1 MYRLVLLFSCF
12 VSLLVVSCVPLC
24 DETGSLVVKIV
35 LTKAIPSS
43 EPTSGTVTL
52 KKGAR
57 ILSQTFNFPSE
68 NSVVF
73 QSIERGNWTVSVELK
88 DDQSYT
94 IYAGEAQVE
103 VLAGKRSTVSVPVT
117 LNSAD
122 LILEVSVTSSEASTV
137 ELRLEHPQEVIVE
150 RRNLEDRKTT
160 FQIHDLAS
168 AVWQLNLTLYDQYNN
183 EMLVWPRTGSVGLE
197 LQPGRINTY
206 SIRIDQ
212 FGDAEILI
220 EVETAQTVSSATL
233 TNLDEGILITWNPVE
248 NAAFYEIYRAEESYW
263 VKIHECTSTSYLDRD
278 VVENVEYSYVFNV
291 VSKSGRHSGFST
303 PFTVVRDTQ
312 RIFVALSN
320 GTVVRFKVDQSQFR
334 SVASNVVSG
343 ANDAKML
350 RAVGNDL
357 YLLTSG
363 SLLHLNAN
371 DLRVLSSQNVLL
383 FTGANSAFN
392 DEYFFQVSSNKLRRY
407 TLSSSGAYETA
418 PIGGT
423 AVDADR
429 YVVVLNGQAVSL
441 IDPVTLRVLSTKTIS
456 GVQRIF
462 TRGEFVFVYVQDG
475 SHRLEVYSVSN
486 NNLELAKTYSVEGD
500 VRRLDATEQFFCLG
514 VYGKG
519 IYLGRLT
526 DASLTKMSS
535 NFPVSIEIVGNL
547 LYTLFTD
554 KLELYTVN
562 VASLSVSLT
571 AISNFTQQALAMFA
585 D

>member
-1 MYRLVLLFSCF
+1 
-12 VSLLVVSCVPLC
+12 
-24 DETGSLVVKIV
+24 
-35 LTKAIPSS
+35 
-43 EPTSGTVTL
+43 
-52 KKGAR
+52 
-57 ILSQTFNFPSE
+57 
-68 NSVVF
+68 
-73 QSIERGNWTVSVELK
+73 
-88 DDQSYT
+88 
-94 IYAGEAQVE
+94 
-103 VLAGKRSTVSVPVT
+103 
-117 LNSAD
+117 
-122 LILEVSVTSSEASTV
+122 
-137 ELRLEHPQEVIVE
+137 
-150 RRNLEDRKTT
+150 
-160 FQIHDLAS
+160 
-168 AVWQLNLTLYDQYNN
+168 
-183 EMLVWPRTGSVGLE
+183 MLVWPGTGSVGLE

-212 FGDAEILI
+212 FGNAEILI

-263 VKIHECTSTSYLDRD
+263 VKIHECTPTSYLDRD

-291 VSKSGRHSGFST
+291 VSKSDRHSGFST

-320 GTVVRFKVDQSQFR
+320 GAVVRFKVDQSQFR

-392 DEYFFQVSSNKLRRY
+392 DEYFFQVSSNQLRRY

-423 AVDADR
+423 ALDADR

-456 GVQRIF
+456 GAQRIF

-562 VASLSVSLT
+562 VASLSVTLT